1 MDINQST
8 LGGLKA
14 KVDILYEEREEVKDF
29 IKKCISELANLDN
42 KIEHNKELIDNI
54 NLKIKELDKTN
65 IEINRWRERILGVV
79 IFISLITAFI
89 SGGLQKLVIL
99 LQ

>member
-1 MDINQST
+1 MEFDQNLIGQMQ
-8 LGGLKA
+8 A
-14 KVDILYEEREEVKDF
+14 RVDNLYEGVEVKDF
-29 IKKCISELANLDN
+29 IKKCISELSNLEN
-42 KIEHNKELIDNI
+42 KIDHNKEVIDNI

-89 SGGLQKLVIL
+89 SGGLQKLIL
-99 LQ
+99 LLQ